1 MSFTSPPQYD
11 EVERL
16 ADYIGQYGILEPVDK
31 EHDIRAKFGLT
42 DAWDCILWTYE
53 TGQLVP
59 HTGIRV
65 FNKRLMRQL
74 DAAHKA
80 NAPIVGL
87 LEAGQKQTDPAIKVV
102 DDESKTIDQLKQ
114 AWVAKF
120 PNG

>member
-1 MSFTSPPQYD
+1 MSFTAPPEYD
-11 EVERL
+11 EISRL
-16 ADYIGQYGILEPVDK
+16 TDYVGQYGILEPVTK
-31 EHDIRAKFGLT
+31 EHDLRAKFGLT
-42 DAWDCILWTYE
+42 DAWDCIVWTYE
-53 TGQLVP
+53 DGDLTP

-87 LEAGQKQTDPAIKVV
+87 FEKGEKTTDPAVKVI
-102 DDESKTIDQLKQ
+102 DDGSSNIEQLKQ
-114 AWVAKF
+114 AWMKKF